1 MFEFVF
7 GRKYFENGCFY
18 NNTFVLKEPILSRSN
33 PNKINFFQTSS
44 YILRYNKIITKMVI
58 HFIIEYTK
66 HETNDLVVNILKIE
80 DLT

>member
-7 GRKYFENGCFY
+7 GRKDFENGSFY
-18 NNTFVLKEPILSRSN
+18 SKKFVRKEPILSRRN

-66 HETNDLVVNILKIE
+66 H
-80 DLT
+80 